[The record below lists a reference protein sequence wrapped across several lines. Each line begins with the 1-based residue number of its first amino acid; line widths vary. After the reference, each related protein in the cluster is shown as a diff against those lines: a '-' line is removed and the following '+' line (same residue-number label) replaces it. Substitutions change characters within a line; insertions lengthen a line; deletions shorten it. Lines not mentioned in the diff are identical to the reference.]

1 MGLGISCDSTMVS
14 TNAVNIVEDRIAKVL
29 RGTAEMFKILL
40 IDYSMP
46 DMDGLE
52 LVRKLRSLLE
62 EHNLSD
68 KQPIYCCCTAY
79 NTAEHRDIAI
89 SSGFDYFMV
98 KPIKKD

>member
-1 MGLGISCDSTMVS
+1 
-14 TNAVNIVEDRIAKVL
+14 
-29 RGTAEMFKILL
+29 MFKILL

-79 NTAEHRDIAI
+79 NTVEHRDIAI